1 MKKKFL
7 LSTSCLALI
16 SAITLSGGTAH
27 AQQEMGTLSY
37 YSVSE
42 DEIRDH
48 YHEWSVFMEYQMH
61 REPCQHYQAPPAG
74 FVMKD
79 CDLYR
84 EDMVKTA
91 MSTTRTETV
100 TETTEPVNFSQTAF
114 ASAYIIHF
122 GFGEANV
129 PASEKAALRHV
140 AQEIKKY
147 NPSEVTVSG
156 YASTPGS
163 DSYNRT
169 LSEKRAEVVAQALA
183 DEGIGFELIH
193 QKAYG
198 ETNLAVP
205 TPDNT
210 RMPSNRRVVIQFSH

>member
-1 MKKKFL
+1 MKKKL
-7 LSTSCLALI
+7 LRPTSCLALI
-16 SAITLSGGTAH
+16 GAIALSSGTAH

-37 YSVSE
+37 YSTPPS
-42 DEIRDH
+42 EIRDH
-48 YHEWSVFMEYQMH
+48 DHAWSVFMEYQMH
-61 REPCQHYQAPPAG
+61 REQCQHYQAPPAG
-74 FVMKD
+74 YVMKG

-84 EDMVKTA
+84 EDSVKAVEATTRIETVKTVEPTVVSRA
-91 MSTTRTETV
+91 ASTSSYT
-100 TETTEPVNFSQTAF
+100 
-114 ASAYIIHF
+114 IHF
-122 GFGEANV
+122 GFGKSNV
-129 PASEKAALRHV
+129 PASEKAALDHA

-163 DSYNRT
+163 DGYNQT
-169 LSEKRAEVVAQALA
+169 LSEKRAAVVAHALA
-183 DEGIGFELIH
+183 DDGISEEIIH

-210 RMPSNRRVVIQFSH
+210 RMPPNRRVVIQFNH